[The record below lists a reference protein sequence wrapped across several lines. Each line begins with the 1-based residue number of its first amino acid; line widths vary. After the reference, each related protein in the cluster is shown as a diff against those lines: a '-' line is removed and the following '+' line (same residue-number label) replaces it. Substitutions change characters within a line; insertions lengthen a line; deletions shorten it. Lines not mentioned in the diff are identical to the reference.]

1 MNLESELRKIK
12 CLGLAIA
19 GTNGKSTTSGL
30 IERVLRHNDRRAT
43 ICGAQARPVASV
55 VEQSGELDFVIL
67 QVEAEEIRDVKSY
80 RPAVAVLLNL
90 TPGRMDAFANPEEYA
105 RGYAPLFADQQ
116 FFDWAIVQSEALTR
130 LREAGISPAAKT
142 ITFSATDSAADLVL
156 NRGLLVSSLP
166 NWPGPLLDLDHCLLR
181 GPHNAENLLATLA
194 VGHVLRIPL
203 EDMVDSLKTYSAGS
217 HRCQLVAEI
226 QGVQFVDDSKA
237 SNLHDMEKAV
247 QAARGG
253 PNGEPN
259 VWLIAGGTD
268 SELDFHAAGPLLS
281 QRVKGAFLMGKVAQK
296 IRSAW
301 GLFTPCM
308 LANSLLE
315 AVAEAARNATSGDVI
330 LFSPA
335 CSGLDQFRNYQHR
348 GQMFCEAVKSIGR
361 GLVSSSPYMHGV
373 SHGAC

>member
-1 MNLESELRKIK
+1 
-12 CLGLAIA
+12 
-19 GTNGKSTTSGL
+19 
-30 IERVLRHNDRRAT
+30 
-43 ICGAQARPVASV
+43 
-55 VEQSGELDFVIL
+55 
-67 QVEAEEIRDVKSY
+67 
-80 RPAVAVLLNL
+80 
-90 TPGRMDAFANPEEYA
+90 MDAFANPEEYA

-156 NRGLLVSSLP
+156 NRGLLVSRLP
-166 NWPGPLLDLDHCLLR
+166 NWPGPLLDLDRCLLR

-237 SNLHDMEKAV
+237 SNLHAMEKAV

-259 VWLIAGGTD
+259 VWLIAGGAD
-268 SELDFHAAGPLLS
+268 SGLDFHAAGPLLS
-281 QRVKGAFLMGKVAQK
+281 QRAHF
-296 IRSAW
+296 
-301 GLFTPCM
+301 
-308 LANSLLE
+308 
-315 AVAEAARNATSGDVI
+315 
-330 LFSPA
+330 
-335 CSGLDQFRNYQHR
+335 
-348 GQMFCEAVKSIGR
+348 
-361 GLVSSSPYMHGV
+361 
-373 SHGAC
+373 